1 MVIGS
6 SLIRFQSVTSKT
18 FDIISE
24 EEISCLF
31 RSLDENLAGNNAS
44 SVKSPPQ
51 KAEEINLPSHH
62 WHWRQAEGSTEDLG
76 GLAPKGRGEQLLSVG
91 QARGGSGE
99 KSVWGLLQGTV
110 GAKLRREHKPCH

>member
-6 SLIRFQSVTSKT
+6 SLIRFQSVTSNT

-76 GLAPKGRGEQLLSVG
+76 GIGTQGKRGTAPECGAGSEGGVRGEVSLGSAAG
-91 QARGGSGE
+91 HCRG
-99 KSVWGLLQGTV
+99 
-110 GAKLRREHKPCH
+110 